1 VATKLWAIM
10 WQAITKSRMNTTT
23 IERVL
28 EGANSD
34 GKLLFL
40 GEVARENACSE
51 EKRGDR
57 GRYEAARS
65 RNDGFGSGARN
76 AMEKSVEHLGE
87 LGVTMIAGSGDFSS
101 TKGKVRSTGWRGEN
115 GVRLQMMRTSR
126 QDANAHLRGQG

>member
-1 VATKLWAIM
+1 M
-10 WQAITKSRMNTTT
+10 TT

-40 GEVARENACSE
+40 GEVAREKACSE
-51 EKRGDR
+51 EKRDNR
-57 GRYEAARS
+57 GRYEATRS
-65 RNDGFGSGARN
+65 HNDGFGSGARN

-101 TKGKVRSTGWRGEN
+101 TKGKVRSTEW
-115 GVRLQMMRTSR
+115 
-126 QDANAHLRGQG
+126 

>member
-1 VATKLWAIM
+1 M
-10 WQAITKSRMNTTT
+10 TT

-28 EGANSD
+28 EGAKSD

-40 GEVARENACSE
+40 GEVAREKDCSE
-51 EKRGDR
+51 EKRDDR
-57 GRYEAARS
+57 GKYEAARS

-101 TKGKVRSTGWRGEN
+101 TKGKVRSTERWGEDDI
-115 GVRLQMMRTSR
+115 RLRPTCTST
-126 QDANAHLRGQG
+126 

>member
-1 VATKLWAIM
+1 M
-10 WQAITKSRMNTTT
+10 TT

-40 GEVARENACSE
+40 GEVAREKDCSE
-51 EKRGDR
+51 EKRDDR
-57 GRYEAARS
+57 GKYEAARS

-101 TKGKVRSTGWRGEN
+101 TKGKVRSTEQWGEDD
-115 GVRLQMMRTSR
+115 VRLRPTCTSI
-126 QDANAHLRGQG
+126 

>member
-1 VATKLWAIM
+1 M
-10 WQAITKSRMNTTT
+10 TT

-40 GEVARENACSE
+40 GEVAREKACSE
-51 EKRGDR
+51 KRNDR

-101 TKGKVRSTGWRGEN
+101 TKGKVRSTGKCGD
-115 GVRLQMMRTSR
+115 GVRLRTMRTST
-126 QDANAHLRGQG
+126 